1 MKRLLCLML
10 AVLFLGGC
18 SSKADEGGIFFVYPK
33 KDYIYSVSEG
43 SVAREKR
50 DVTDRE
56 LGYLLRLY
64 LLGPQDEEL
73 EAIYPSGVRLENL
86 EQTGDTLSIQLSA
99 LSNQLSDI
107 SFSFAGACLAQTCF
121 SLCEADIVI
130 ISSGDRQ
137 ITVKRGALL
146 FQDDS
151 SPLETS
157 ATETESN

>member
-64 LLGPQDEEL
+64 LLAFAPF
-73 EAIYPSGVRLENL
+73 RL
-86 EQTGDTLSIQLSA
+86 SMIWA
-99 LSNQLSDI
+99 
-107 SFSFAGACLAQTCF
+107 F
-121 SLCEADIVI
+121 SLSE
-130 ISSGDRQ
+130 
-137 ITVKRGALL
+137 
-146 FQDDS
+146 
-151 SPLETS
+151 
-157 ATETESN
+157 

>member
-18 SSKADEGGIFFVYPK
+18 ASKADEGGIFFVYPK

-73 EAIYPSGVRLENL
+73 EAVIAEYAENSGMPAEDFKKQISDDDREYLTDRKVAEKTVELIV
-86 EQTGDTLSIQLSA
+86 SSVQL
-99 LSNQLSDI
+99 
-107 SFSFAGACLAQTCF
+107 
-121 SLCEADIVI
+121 V
-130 ISSGDRQ
+130 
-137 ITVKRGALL
+137 
-146 FQDDS
+146 
-151 SPLETS
+151 
-157 ATETESN
+157 TEKKKPEPEKTEE